1 MGSTPPAATGR
12 GRSAAGLFNLISVNI
27 FTCLQIFLQG
37 RPRVRGDDPGE
48 PGGARDLGQPA
59 ADAAD
64 RDAGQVQQVHGIWY
78 IVHGTLYMVRGT

>member
-1 MGSTPPAATGR
+1 M
-12 GRSAAGLFNLISVNI
+12 
-27 FTCLQIFLQG
+27 CLQIFLQG

-64 RDAGQVQQVHGIWY
+64 RDAGQVQQVYG
-78 IVHGTLYMVRGT
+78 R